1 MEQNQQG
8 TPPSPFQS
16 QQSPNPNPNPNTSP
30 GPAPQ
35 PTPQQPPRPQAPT
48 DAAPADWGRIG
59 GWLLA
64 FIVLQALQIFA
75 MLSDF
80 PSSLE
85 GALESV
91 MAGGSATAPSMAI
104 AVCDWLALG
113 TLVAYAVAIIVALV
127 QLVQR
132 HPLFLRNFQLAG
144 IVAVAGNF
152 VVFLVMEA
160 IHVYYSTSPGV
171 VGYEPSYGYSWEAG
185 SHWTLVVLALMWTIF
200 WTLYFA
206 RSVRV
211 RHYLGSDSHLDH
223 VLFGR
228 GMRSA

>member
-8 TPPSPFQS
+8 TPPPFQS
-16 QQSPNPNPNPNTSP
+16 QQSPNPNPSPSPNP

-48 DAAPADWGRIG
+48 EAAPADWGRIG

-64 FIVLQALQIFA
+64 FIVMQAIQIFA

-80 PSSLE
+80 PSLLEDALE
-85 GALESV
+85 GV
-91 MAGGSATAPSMAI
+91 MAGGPATAMSMAI

-113 TLVAYAVAIIVALV
+113 TLVAYAVAVIVALV

>member
-8 TPPSPFQS
+8 TPPPFQS

-91 MAGGSATAPSMAI
+91 MAGGPATVASLAV

-152 VVFLVMEA
+152 VVFLIMEA

-211 RHYLGSDSHLDH
+211 RHYLGSDGHLSHA
-223 VLFGR
+223 LFGR

>member
-8 TPPSPFQS
+8 TPPPPFQS
-16 QQSPNPNPNPNTSP
+16 QQSPNPNPNTSP

-35 PTPQQPPRPQAPT
+35 PTPQQPPRPQPPT
-48 DAAPADWGRIG
+48 EAAPADWGRIG

-64 FIVLQALQIFA
+64 FIVMQAIQIFA

-80 PSSLE
+80 PSLLEDALE
-85 GALESV
+85 GV
-91 MAGGSATAPSMAI
+91 MASGPATAMSMAI

-113 TLVAYAVAIIVALV
+113 TLVAYAVAVIVALV

-223 VLFGR
+223 ILFGR